1 MQGAAAPVVDAA
13 GVVQAT
19 AGSINDAASALTG
32 AVDATKG
39 AAAAVTQVYTDA
51 TGGTGGPAQTADA
64 ALASQAGQ
72 VVAGQGQ
79 VAALTGQ
86 GQTAANAATKVA
98 VSGGAVTSPQPAGA
112 APGAPAAKPA
122 RASAPPSIATLL
134 PVPPYGAEPGSP
146 VLTDNETANPEFV
159 QNTMKPLIRDML
171 APSSRQE
178 GVSCFCMY
186 SVSRQEANHARRV
199 AGLCSTLRRSCCE
212 YADGPI
218 AFRKAGGIK
227 ALVTILRTFASDLG
241 VVEPAC
247 ALAGAVCG
255 PNVINA
261 RTFAREDGTTELLKA
276 LGAYPQSVTLTA
288 SAFTAIASI
297 LAAGEWAAFAATKL
311 VHTYHPL
318 RAS

>member
-1 MQGAAAPVVDAA
+1 
-13 GVVQAT
+13 VVQCS
-19 AGSINDAASALTG
+19 AGSIADAATAVTG

-39 AAAAVTQVYTDA
+39 AAAAVTQVYTDVA
-51 TGGTGGPAQTADA
+51 GGGGGSAQAAAAD
-64 ALASQAGQ
+64 LAGQAGQ
-72 VVAGQGQ
+72 VVAAQD
-79 VAALTGQ
+79 AALTGQ
-86 GQTAANAATKVA
+86 SQTTASAATTVS
-98 VSGGAVTSPQPAGA
+98 VSGDAVTSQQPGGAAAGA
-112 APGAPAAKPA
+112 SAAKPT
-122 RASAPPSIATLL
+122 RAAAPPSIATLL
-134 PVPPYGAEPGSP
+134 PVPPFGAEPGSP

-199 AGLCSTLRRSCCE
+199 AGLCGTLRRSCCE
-212 YADGPI
+212 YGDGPI

-227 ALVTILRTFASDLG
+227 ALVNILRTFASDPG

-255 PNVINA
+255 PNAINA

-276 LGAYPQSVTLTA
+276 LSAYPQSVTVTA
-288 SAFTAIASI
+288 SAFTAIAAI
-297 LAAGEWAAFAATKL
+297 LAAGECAASAQCARC
-311 VHTYHPL
+311 V
-318 RAS
+318 